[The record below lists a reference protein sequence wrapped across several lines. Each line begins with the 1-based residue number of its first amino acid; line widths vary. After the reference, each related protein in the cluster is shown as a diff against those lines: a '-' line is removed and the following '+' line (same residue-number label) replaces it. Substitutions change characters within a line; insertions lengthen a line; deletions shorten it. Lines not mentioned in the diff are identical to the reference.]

1 MLGLL
6 AAAGCA
12 ASAPAAAIEGV
23 LGWVVARGGR
33 SGVRVATDANGV
45 RGLAASCDAE
55 VGDVLLE
62 VPLSLALADS
72 CPHGC
77 VNLGGEPPVWSAP
90 LAWNAQLAL
99 AVLAHRADADSP
111 WRELVA
117 SWPDSPPPLPKDLEA
132 DELAEAQDVSVETE
146 ADTAY
151 FWLED
156 QYILAREAAE
166 AADADADAP
175 SALSSFPP
183 PTDFRWAMQM
193 VWSRCLRVTAGRHGT
208 RRLLLPALDLAN
220 HDPAPS
226 ALYAHTDAAAC
237 GDAVSVPEMP
247 NPTWT

>member
-1 MLGLL
+1 MLGGRAMLGLL

-12 ASAPAAAIEGV
+12 AHAPAAAIEGV

-45 RGLAASCDAE
+45 RGLAASSDAE

-72 CPHGC
+72 CPQGC
-77 VNLGGEPPVWSAP
+77 VNLDGEPPAWSAP

-132 DELAEAQDVSVETE
+132 DELAEAQDVSIETE

-166 AADADADAP
+166 AEAP

-183 PTDFRWAMQM
+183 PIDFRWAMQM

-220 HDPAPS
+220 HDPVPS

-237 GDAVSVPEMP
+237 GDAVCVP
-247 NPTWT
+247 NPT